1 MYKQLQPKTYPALRQ
16 RQVIKSPEVLNKP
29 ASQNEYTTNKSYA
42 DAVRGKPNSL
52 EETPTNIIVN
62 QQLTDMA
69 DLKSMMTK
77 FMKQMSNMMTLL
89 TTIVSKLV

>member
-1 MYKQLQPKTYPALRQ
+1 MYKQLQQKTYPALGQ

-29 ASQNEYTTNKSYA
+29 ASQNEYTANKSYT

-52 EETPTNIIVN
+52 EKTPTNNIVN
-62 QQLTDMA
+62 QLLTDMA
-69 DLKSMMTK
+69 DLKFMMTK
-77 FMKQMSNMMTLL
+77 FMEQMSNMMTVL